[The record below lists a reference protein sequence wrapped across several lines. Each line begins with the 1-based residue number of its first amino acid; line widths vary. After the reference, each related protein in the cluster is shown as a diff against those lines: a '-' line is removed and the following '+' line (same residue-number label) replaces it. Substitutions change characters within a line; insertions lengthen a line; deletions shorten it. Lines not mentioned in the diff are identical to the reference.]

1 MDESSATPPTVD
13 AELPPGFLDQYRLA
27 VEMADRVSARRGSTN
42 SFFLTVNTALT
53 AILGG
58 TNLKWYVSLA
68 GIAFAATWWVLLLS
82 YRDLE
87 RAKSQVILG
96 VEQRLP
102 LHLLEDELGV
112 LTPEHQGAHRLTG
125 HRDLSQIEQLVP
137 ALFALIYVFVL
148 INKLAG

>member
-1 MDESSATPPTVD
+1 
-13 AELPPGFLDQYRLA
+13 
-27 VEMADRVSARRGSTN
+27 MADRVSARRGAAN

-68 GIAFAATWWVLLLS
+68 GIAFAATWWVLFVS

-96 VEQRLP
+96 AEQRLP
-102 LHLLEDELGV
+102 VHLLGDELHLLRPKHQSV
-112 LTPEHQGAHRLTG
+112 LSLTG

-137 ALFALIYVFVL
+137 ALFGLIYVFVL
-148 INKLAG
+148 INKLAV